1 MSIEKWD
8 AWSAVYQRREH
19 RYIAEGNGW
28 FFSIT
33 PSDFIRRWNVN
44 VLCYFPTQNVT
55 GGFCKA
61 LIIKFLELNF
71 EGQILRRGTEWG
83 RKNDKKRQFL
93 PHKKQRMITN
103 ENTIFRFLSFLHSLT
118 WILSFVVPFSWW
130 SFFDRHSCF
139 LIYFLYLKSL

>member
-1 MSIEKWD
+1 MMGDVSEK
-8 AWSAVYQRREH
+8 YMM
-19 RYIAEGNGW
+19 
-28 FFSIT
+28 
-33 PSDFIRRWNVN
+33 
-44 VLCYFPTQNVT
+44 VLSHSFLLYANKTAHLPTQNVT

-103 ENTIFRFLSFLHSLT
+103 DNTIFRFLSFSHSLT
-118 WILSFVVPFSWW
+118 RILSFVVPFLRW
-130 SFFDRHSCF
+130 S
-139 LIYFLYLKSL
+139 LSLQKILLSIVIFTPFRFISFNADFMLLLSFPFR